1 MTSNR
6 AYLIRALYEWITD
19 NGMTPY
25 LLVNAEHPAASL
37 PQRFVEDG
45 RIVLNISPT
54 AVHGLMLGNDR
65 MSFSARFG
73 GMASQVEFPPQAVLG
88 IYARENNQGMIFP
101 AEEAIDDTPTVEK
114 DAVTTGRDGN
124 DDNHKRTAKERPTLR
139 VVK

>member
-6 AYLIRALYEWITD
+6 AYLIRALYEWIID

-25 LLVNAEHPAASL
+25 LLVNAEYPSASL

-65 MSFSARFG
+65 VSFSARFG
-73 GMASQVEFPPQAVLG
+73 GVASLVEFPPQAVLG

-101 AEEAIDDTPTVEK
+101 MEEPIDETSTAEQESATIKE
-114 DAVTTGRDGN
+114 DGN
-124 DDNHKRTAKERPTLR
+124 GNKHKRTAKERPTLR